1 MDRRTRRTT
10 PLCRAS
16 IFCFL
21 NPPAS
26 DPGRALIL
34 ETRRL
39 SSSHE
44 GLLKGKRAFITGG
57 TRGIGAA
64 LCQVFARE
72 GADVAFN
79 YNTRDDLAEVVTQ
92 KVKEMGRRAEP
103 FKVSVTDRVGL
114 KKLTRELVALW
125 GGIDILVNNA
135 AINRGDN
142 FATTT
147 DRAWDE
153 VINTNVGS
161 LFAVTKPIY
170 KQMIRQRQ
178 GTILNITSIGAI
190 RALPTSVHYATS
202 KAAVIGFTKCLSREA
217 ATFNVSVNAIAA
229 GIFDTDLAHT
239 LPQRLMQM
247 HDLWVARG
255 RLGRPEELAEYA
267 AFMVSD
273 RNSFMN
279 GEVVIVD
286 GGAVT

>member
-1 MDRRTRRTT
+1 MS
-10 PLCRAS
+10 L
-16 IFCFL
+16 L
-21 NPPAS
+21 
-26 DPGRALIL
+26 L
-34 ETRRL
+34 E
-39 SSSHE
+39 
-44 GLLKGKRAFITGG
+44 GKRAFITGG

-64 LCQVFARE
+64 LCDIFARE

-79 YNTRDDLAEVVTQ
+79 YNTRDDLAAETSAKIEGHQ
-92 KVKEMGRRAEP
+92 RRALS
-103 FKVSVTDRVGL
+103 FKISVTDRLGL
-114 KKLTRELVALW
+114 KKVTREIVEIW

-170 KQMIRQRQ
+170 KQMIRQRK
-178 GTILNITSIGAI
+178 GSITSKGAM
-190 RALPTSVHYATS
+190 
-202 KAAVIGFTKCLSREA
+202 IGFTKCLSREA
-217 ATFNVSVNAIAA
+217 GTFGVKVNAIAA
-229 GIFDTDLAHT
+229 GIFDTELAQA
-239 LPQRLMQM
+239 LPERLLQM
-247 HDLWVARG
+247 HHFWASSG

-286 GGAVT
+286 GGAIT

>member
-1 MDRRTRRTT
+1 VS
-10 PLCRAS
+10 L
-16 IFCFL
+16 L
-21 NPPAS
+21 
-26 DPGRALIL
+26 L
-34 ETRRL
+34 E
-39 SSSHE
+39 
-44 GLLKGKRAFITGG
+44 GKRAFVTGG

-64 LCQVFARE
+64 LCDVLARE

-79 YNTRDDLAEVVTQ
+79 YNSRDDLAEETIS
-92 KVKEMGRRAEP
+92 KIRSYGRRARA
-103 FKVSVTDRVGL
+103 FKVSVTDRVGM
-114 KKLTRELVALW
+114 KRLTRELVEAW
-125 GGIDILVNNA
+125 GGVDILVNNA

-153 VINTNVGS
+153 VINTNVNS

-170 KQMIRQRQ
+170 KQMIRQRK
-178 GTILNITSIGAI
+178 GSILNITSIGAI

-217 ATFNVSVNAIAA
+217 ATFGVTVNAIAA

-239 LPQRLMQM
+239 LPDRLLQM
-247 HDLWVARG
+247 HDFWVSRG

>member
-1 MDRRTRRTT
+1 MS
-10 PLCRAS
+10 L
-16 IFCFL
+16 L
-21 NPPAS
+21 
-26 DPGRALIL
+26 L
-34 ETRRL
+34 E
-39 SSSHE
+39 
-44 GLLKGKRAFITGG
+44 GKRAFITGG

-64 LCQVFARE
+64 LCEVFARE

-79 YNTRDDLAEVVTQ
+79 YNSRDDLAEETAQ
-92 KVKEMGRRAEP
+92 KIRAHGRRAHS
-103 FKVSVTDRVGL
+103 FKVSITDRLGM
-114 KKLTRELVALW
+114 KRLTRQLVEEW
-125 GGIDILVNNA
+125 GGIDLLVNNA

-153 VINTNVGS
+153 VINTNVNG

-170 KQMIRQRQ
+170 KQMIRQRK
-178 GTILNITSIGAI
+178 GVILNITSIGAI

-217 ATFNVSVNAIAA
+217 ATFGVTVNAIAA

-239 LPQRLMQM
+239 LPERLLQM
-247 HDLWVARG
+247 HDFWVARG

-279 GEVVIVD
+279 GEIVIVD

>member
-1 MDRRTRRTT
+1 MS
-10 PLCRAS
+10 L
-16 IFCFL
+16 L
-21 NPPAS
+21 
-26 DPGRALIL
+26 L
-34 ETRRL
+34 E
-39 SSSHE
+39 
-44 GLLKGKRAFITGG
+44 GKRAFITGG

-64 LCQVFARE
+64 ICEIFARE

-79 YNTRDDLAEVVTQ
+79 YNARDDLAAQTIA
-92 KVKEMGRRAEP
+92 KVEAFKRRALS
-103 FKVSVTDRVGL
+103 FKISVTDRIGL
-114 KKLTRELVALW
+114 KKVTREIVEKW

-170 KQMIRQRQ
+170 KQMIRQRK
-178 GTILNITSIGAI
+178 GSILNITSIGAL
-190 RALPTSVHYATS
+190 RALPTAVHYATS
-202 KAAVIGFTKCLSREA
+202 KAAMVGFTKCLSREA
-217 ATFNVSVNAIAA
+217 GTFGVKVNAIAA
-229 GIFDTDLAHT
+229 GIFDTDLAQA
-239 LPQRLMQM
+239 LPERLLQM
-247 HDLWVARG
+247 NNFWVSAG
-255 RLGRPEELAEYA
+255 RLGRPQELAEYA

-286 GGAVT
+286 GGAIT

>member
-1 MDRRTRRTT
+1 VS
-10 PLCRAS
+10 L
-16 IFCFL
+16 L
-21 NPPAS
+21 
-26 DPGRALIL
+26 L
-34 ETRRL
+34 E
-39 SSSHE
+39 
-44 GLLKGKRAFITGG
+44 GKRAFITGG

-64 LCQVFARE
+64 LCEVFARE

-79 YNTRDDLAEVVTQ
+79 YNSRDDLATEIVTKIETLQ
-92 KVKEMGRRAEP
+92 RRALS
-103 FKVSVTDRVGL
+103 FKISVTDRLGL
-114 KKLTRELVALW
+114 KKLAREIVEKW

-170 KQMIRQRQ
+170 KQMIRQRK
-178 GTILNITSIGAI
+178 GSILNITSIGAI
-190 RALPTSVHYATS
+190 RALPTAVHYATS
-202 KAAVIGFTKCLSREA
+202 KAAMIGFTKCLSREA
-217 ATFNVSVNAIAA
+217 GTFGVKVNAIAA
-229 GIFDTDLAHT
+229 GIFDTELAQA
-239 LPQRLMQM
+239 LPQRLLEM
-247 HDLWVARG
+247 HHFWASAG
-255 RLGRPEELAEYA
+255 RAGRPEELAEYA

-279 GEVVIVD
+279 GEVVIID

>member
-1 MDRRTRRTT
+1 MS
-10 PLCRAS
+10 L
-16 IFCFL
+16 L
-21 NPPAS
+21 
-26 DPGRALIL
+26 L
-34 ETRRL
+34 E
-39 SSSHE
+39 
-44 GLLKGKRAFITGG
+44 GKRAFITGG

-64 LCQVFARE
+64 LCEVFARE

-79 YNTRDDLAEVVTQ
+79 YNSRDDLATEIVAKIETFQ
-92 KVKEMGRRAEP
+92 RRALS
-103 FKVSVTDRVGL
+103 FKVSVTDRLGL
-114 KKLTRELVALW
+114 KKLAREIVEKW

-153 VINTNVGS
+153 VIDTNVGS

-170 KQMIRQRQ
+170 KQMIRQRK
-178 GTILNITSIGAI
+178 GSILNITSIGAI
-190 RALPTSVHYATS
+190 RALPTAVHYATS
-202 KAAVIGFTKCLSREA
+202 KAAMIGFTKCLSREA
-217 ATFNVSVNAIAA
+217 GTFGVKVNAIAA
-229 GIFDTDLAHT
+229 GIFDTELAQQ
-239 LPQRLMQM
+239 LPQRLLEM
-247 HDLWVARG
+247 HHFWASAG
-255 RLGRPEELAEYA
+255 RAGRPEELAEYA

>member
-1 MDRRTRRTT
+1 VS
-10 PLCRAS
+10 L
-16 IFCFL
+16 L
-21 NPPAS
+21 
-26 DPGRALIL
+26 L
-34 ETRRL
+34 E
-39 SSSHE
+39 
-44 GLLKGKRAFITGG
+44 GKRAFITGG

-64 LCQVFARE
+64 ICEIFARE

-79 YNTRDDLAEVVTQ
+79 YNARDDLAAETIS
-92 KVKEMGRRAEP
+92 KVEAFKRRALS

-114 KKLTRELVALW
+114 KRITREIVEKW

-170 KQMIRQRQ
+170 KQMIRQRK
-178 GTILNITSIGAI
+178 GAILNITSIGAL
-190 RALPTSVHYATS
+190 RALPTAVHYATS
-202 KAAVIGFTKCLSREA
+202 KAAMVGFTKCLSREA
-217 ATFNVSVNAIAA
+217 GTFGVKVNAIAA
-229 GIFDTDLAHT
+229 GIFDTELAQA
-239 LPQRLMQM
+239 LPERLLQM
-247 HDLWVARG
+247 NTFWVSAG
-255 RLGRPEELAEYA
+255 RLGQPEELAEYA

-286 GGAVT
+286 GGAIT

>member
-1 MDRRTRRTT
+1 
-10 PLCRAS
+10 L
-16 IFCFL
+16 
-21 NPPAS
+21 
-26 DPGRALIL
+26 L
-34 ETRRL
+34 EA
-39 SSSHE
+39 
-44 GLLKGKRAFITGG
+44 KRAFVTGG

-64 LCQVFARE
+64 ICEVFARE

-79 YNTRDDLAEVVTQ
+79 YGSRDDLADEVRR
-92 KVKEMGRRAEP
+92 KIEALGRRALS
-103 FKVSVTDRVGL
+103 FKTSVTDRVGL
-114 KKLTRELVALW
+114 KRLTREIVELW
-125 GGIDILVNNA
+125 GGIDVLVNNA

-147 DRAWDE
+147 DRSWDE
-153 VINTNVGS
+153 VIHTNVDS

-170 KQMIRQRQ
+170 KQMIRQRK
-178 GTILNITSIGAI
+178 GSILNITSIGAL

-202 KAAVIGFTKCLSREA
+202 KAAMVGFTNCLSREA
-217 ATFNVSVNAIAA
+217 GTFGIKVNAIAA
-229 GIFDTDLAHT
+229 GIFDTDLAQA
-239 LPQRLMQM
+239 LPERLRQM
-247 HDLWVARG
+247 HDFWASAG